1 MPKTKPL
8 CLTGCVS
15 VQPLQGMSWQVAVAK
30 GGEHSVDKPGQP
42 VIQLVWSVGG
52 WVEQILKGGAAVSV
66 QLDQQVAEVKGV
78 ALVCTRIVRSR
89 RLAIFPRTLPSES
102 ELMQCVANRG
112 EWVCQVPVD
121 RVDQDVQVY

>member
-1 MPKTKPL
+1 MAQDKNSPMPKTKPL

-52 WVEQILKGGAAVSV
+52 WVEQILEGGAAIRVE
-66 QLDQQVAEVKGV
+66 LDQQVAEVKGMTLFCSRV
-78 ALVCTRIVRSR
+78 VRSWW
-89 RLAIFPRTLPSES
+89 LTIFS
-102 ELMQCVANRG
+102 
-112 EWVCQVPVD
+112 
-121 RVDQDVQVY
+121 